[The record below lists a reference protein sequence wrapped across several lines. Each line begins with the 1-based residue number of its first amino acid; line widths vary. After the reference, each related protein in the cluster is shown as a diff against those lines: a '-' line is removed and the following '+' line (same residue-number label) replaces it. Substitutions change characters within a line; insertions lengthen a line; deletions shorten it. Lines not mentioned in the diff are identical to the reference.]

1 MFKKTL
7 KTYFLVF
14 GILFVVDWAVGVARF
29 YWDVF
34 RVVFIAI
41 NFPFSLIYLWLEDK
55 DSIWLINHFGSLVN
69 DEIGQGILFI
79 FMVFFQSV
87 LVTALI
93 LLFKYWLTCRRQ
105 TINSF

>member
-1 MFKKTL
+1 MFKKVL

-14 GILFVVDWAVGVARF
+14 GVLFVVNWAVGVARF
-29 YWDVF
+29 YWDIF

-41 NFPFSLIYLWLEDK
+41 NFPFSLIYLWLENK
-55 DSIWLINHFGSLVN
+55 DSIWWINHFGSLVN

-93 LLFKYWLTCRRQ
+93 FLFKYWLTCRRQ